1 MIAVFRHQ
9 QMRQH
14 GGGGATTRSGHRRGR
29 CLGNRIAGGAGKFG
43 PDVPDYLEVAGHV
56 IQHFGD
62 ILAELGHSLAAVGAF
77 TGAVIGRVVHD
88 LLARQ
93 MIGQR
98 LALRLAALADRSLG
112 FGGVGL
118 KFGFRR
124 DFGLSGFKFLKTQFE
139 LFDLTADAFRRAAKL
154 HAAQFGDLQFELL
167 DLQRLV
173 LHRELR
179 HFQLALAGQGEGVQF
194 GGISGQFG
202 RGERHVSIYQAQ
214 IQPARINTESET
226 CQTSIGRLGGS
237 VVIVRRQSIA
247 STSTAI
253 CAGVNVIAP
262 STTGGHTKR
271 PFSSR
276 LASNHNPVPS
286 Q

>member
-1 MIAVFRHQ
+1 V
-9 QMRQH
+9 
-14 GGGGATTRSGHRRGR
+14 T
-29 CLGNRIAGGAGKFG
+29 N
-43 PDVPDYLEVAGHV
+43 YLEVAGHV
-56 IQHFGD
+56 IQNLGD
-62 ILAELGHSLAAVGAF
+62 VFAELGHPLAAVGAF
-77 TGAVIGRVVHD
+77 TGAVVSRLMHD
-88 LLARQ
+88 ILARQ
-93 MIGQR
+93 MIRQR
-98 LALRLAALADRSLG
+98 LALWLAALADRSLG
-112 FGGVGL
+112 FGGVDL
-118 KFGFRR
+118 SFGFRAS
-124 DFGLSGFKFLKTQFE
+124 FGLAGFEFLKPQFE
-139 LFDLTADAFRRAAKL
+139 LLDLTADAFRRAAKL
-154 HAAQFGDLQFELL
+154 HAAQLGDLQFEFL

-179 HFQLALAGQGEGVQF
+179 HLQLALAGQCEGVQF

-214 IQPARINTESET
+214 TQPARINIESET
-226 CQTSIGRLGGS
+226 CQTSIGRRGGS

-262 STTGGHTKR
+262 STIGGHTKR